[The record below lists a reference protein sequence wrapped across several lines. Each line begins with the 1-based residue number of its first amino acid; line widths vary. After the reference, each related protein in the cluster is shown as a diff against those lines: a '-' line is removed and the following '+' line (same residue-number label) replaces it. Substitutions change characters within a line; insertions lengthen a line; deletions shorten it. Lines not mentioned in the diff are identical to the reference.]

1 MPAFEARPSDAG
13 TTRVLFVCTGASCRS
28 QMAAGWAR
36 ELGGEGVEAFAAGID
51 PKGLDPRAVACM
63 QEVGIDISRS
73 PSESVYGFLETGAA
87 DVVIAV
93 CSEAGRNCP
102 EFPSSVPVLRWS
114 FEDPAAAE
122 GTLSEREEVFRCV
135 RDEIRVAVSRWLVTE
150 LGIRPFRPRSSERTT

>member
-114 FEDPAAAE
+114 FEDPAAA
-122 GTLSEREEVFRCV
+122 GGPASERAEVFRRV
-135 RDEIRVAVSRWLVTE
+135 RDEIREAVSCWLVRE
-150 LGIRPFRPRSSERTT
+150 LGIQPFRPRASERTT